1 MMRWGDQWPGAVLTV
16 VTSVMVSNDGWWSHW
31 SAVVPLS
38 TIVSLDRLTVRLSR
52 LEGARQMSIFV
63 NMDPEQNLHKSII
76 QIMQCNVLQSAVLCY
91 TDLAG
96 AMTRVRV
103 VLVSIISPYY
113 HTIALSSQ
121 LRCVLLHSL
130 HCCTTRR
137 VWRYPACCCNVC
149 ISILHHIYTL
159 AR

>member
-1 MMRWGDQWPGAVLTV
+1 MMGWGDHWPGAVLTV

-76 QIMQCNVLQSAVLCY
+76 QIMQCAADCSTVLHWPSCGHDPGQGGVGVNHITILPYNCTVIS
-91 TDLAG
+91 T
-96 AMTRVRV
+96 AMCAITFIT
-103 VLVSIISPYY
+103 LLY
-113 HTIALSSQ
+113 HTTCLEVSS
-121 LRCVLLHSL
+121 VLLQ
-130 HCCTTRR
+130 CM
-137 VWRYPACCCNVC
+137 Y